1 MRYER
6 WLPLILVPFTVANL
20 AGCGITDPAAGPD
33 GSTESGYSDRL
44 ERTAPKKLARKE
56 AEQIFEYLKNEDIAS
71 LTALFSQ
78 DAKDNHDLEKE
89 WKDFFSRIDGKF
101 TGYGGISFPGEGMG
115 VDKEGVI
122 YDSHLSI
129 NYNDSVTDTG
139 AVYTQIGYYQTRIN
153 TADPRIEGINI
164 FTVMIPGKDGEKGE
178 YITVGGIGGQETTP

>member
-20 AGCGITDPAAGPD
+20 TGCGITDPATETE
-33 GSTESGYSDRL
+33 GSSESGYSDQL

-71 LTALFSQ
+71 LSALFSQ
-78 DAKDNHDLEKE
+78 EAKDNHDLEKE
-89 WKDFFSRIDGKF
+89 WKDFFSRIDGKL

-129 NYNDSVTDTG
+129 NFNDSVTDTG
-139 AVYTQIGYYQTRIN
+139 TVYKDLGYYQTRIN
-153 TADPRIEGINI
+153 TADPRTEGINV
-164 FTVMIPGKDGEKGE
+164 FTVKIPGKDGNNGE